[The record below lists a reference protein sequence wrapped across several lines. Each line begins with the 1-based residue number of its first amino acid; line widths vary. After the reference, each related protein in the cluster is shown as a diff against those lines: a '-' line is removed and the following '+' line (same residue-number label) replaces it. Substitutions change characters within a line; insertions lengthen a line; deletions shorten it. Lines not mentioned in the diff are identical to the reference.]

1 MNLEVI
7 KFLIENGADKYIQN
21 TKGETVYDLVK
32 LSSTINTSQ
41 NQSSYNDDILN
52 VLNNTGKP

>member
-21 TKGETVYDLVK
+21 SKGETVYDMVK
-32 LSSTINTSQ
+32 LSSANKDGKITSS
-41 NQSSYNDDILN
+41 NNDILD
-52 VLNNTGKP
+52 VLNNTGKA